1 MRVRQGMQTARAQP
15 AGLTILIHT
24 LFWSETMSEM
34 QAYRIDRFGGPD
46 VLQLDAVPVPQP
58 GSGEVLVRMRAAGV
72 NPVDLKTRAGQYP
85 LIGEGSLP
93 YTLGRDCSGVVEQTG
108 ENVKWAQGDEVF
120 AFVGQGPGAYAEYVK
135 LDASALARRPASIEA
150 TVAGAVP
157 LAALTAWQGL
167 FDHGCLERGERVLIH
182 AGAGGV
188 GHFAVQFAKEKGAEV
203 FVTASGDGVE
213 FVRSLGADHAIDYR
227 RQRFEDVVPE
237 VDLVFDLVGGET
249 ETRSWN
255 LVAKG
260 GALISTI
267 AEPSQTEAARRGA
280 RGERYTARP
289 DGGQLSVIAEL
300 IDKGRVQV
308 RIADTFAFSA
318 LPQALAR
325 LEEGHVHGKIVVLSP
340 VNSAKR

>member
-1 MRVRQGMQTARAQP
+1 
-15 AGLTILIHT
+15 
-24 LFWSETMSEM
+24 MSDM
-34 QAYRIDRFGGPD
+34 PAYRIDRFGGPD

-72 NPVDLKTRAGQYP
+72 NPVDLKTRAGHYP
-85 LIGEGSLP
+85 LIDEGSLP
-93 YTLGRDCSGVVEQTG
+93 YTLGRDCCGVVEQTG
-108 ENVKWAQGDEVF
+108 ENVKWAPGDEVF

-150 TVAGAVP
+150 AVAGAVP

-188 GHFAVQFAKEKGAEV
+188 GHFAVQFAKDKGAEV

-213 FVRSLGADHAIDYR
+213 FVRSLGADHVIDYR
-227 RQRFEDVVPE
+227 RQRFEDAVPE
-237 VDLVFDLVGGET
+237 VDLVFDLIGGET
-249 ETRSWN
+249 QTRSWN

-260 GALISTI
+260 GALISTV
-267 AEPSQTEAARRGA
+267 AEPSQTEAASRGA

-289 DGGQLSVIAEL
+289 DGGQLTVIAEL

-325 LEEGHVHGKIVVLSP
+325 LEEGHVRGKIVVLSP
-340 VNSAKR
+340 VNAAKR